1 MIISNIQNM
10 TEMTDERI
18 VTVFGSGDP
27 VEGSEAYTLARI
39 VGCILAEQ
47 GYGLANG
54 GYGGAMEASA
64 RGVKETG
71 GKTIGVTC
79 SLWKSKPNQYI
90 DRVEQTSE
98 LPRRLEVLIN
108 LGESGFVALPGATGT
123 LLELAMVWELTVKRF
138 LPPRPIVC
146 VGGFWKPLIEMMG
159 KERPGIEKPV
169 TVIDSPEQ
177 LRDVFQ
183 KTAPL
188 A

>member
-1 MIISNIQNM
+1 MIISNIQKM
-10 TEMTDERI
+10 IEITDERI

-27 VEGSEAYTLARI
+27 VEGSEEYELARI
-39 VGCILAEQ
+39 AGCILAEQ
-47 GYGLANG
+47 GYTLANG
-54 GYGGAMEASA
+54 GYGGTMEASA
-64 RGVKETG
+64 RGAKEIG

-79 SLWKSKPNQYI
+79 SLWKSKPNDYI

-98 LPRRLEVLIN
+98 LRGRLEVLIH
-108 LGESGFVALPGATGT
+108 LGKSGFVALPGATGT
-123 LLELAMVWELTVKRF
+123 LLELAMVWELTAKRF

-146 VGGFWKPLIEMMG
+146 VGGFWKPLIEMMHE
-159 KERPGIEKPV
+159 ERPGIERAV

-183 KTAPL
+183 KAAPL